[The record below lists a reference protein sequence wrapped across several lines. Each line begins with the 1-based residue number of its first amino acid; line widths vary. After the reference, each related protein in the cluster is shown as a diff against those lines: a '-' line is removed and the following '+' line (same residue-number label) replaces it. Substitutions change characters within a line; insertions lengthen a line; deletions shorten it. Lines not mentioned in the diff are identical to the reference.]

1 MARSI
6 LCASLCLVL
15 MGLAAGCVN
24 VDARAPEGA
33 FWGTPAPTAT
43 IPQAD
48 PASKADLLREN
59 QQLRERIAWLD
70 AQVTKSTGKSREL
83 GEDKREIQAE
93 MAKIAAERDRYKR
106 AAGR

>member
-24 VDARAPEGA
+24 VDAKAPEGA
-33 FWGTPAPTAT
+33 FWGQPAPTAT

-48 PASKADLLREN
+48 PASKADMLREN
-59 QQLRERIAWLD
+59 QQLRERIAWLETQIRKSAEKYKEQD
-70 AQVTKSTGKSREL
+70 A
-83 GEDKREIQAE
+83 DKREIQAE
-93 MAKIAAERDRYKR
+93 MNKIAAQRDRYKR

>member
-1 MARSI
+1 MARAI

-15 MGLAAGCVN
+15 MGLAAGCLN
-24 VDARAPEGA
+24 VDAKAPEGA
-33 FWGTPAPTAT
+33 LWGRPAPTAT

-59 QQLRERIAWLD
+59 QQLRERIAWLES
-70 AQVTKSTGKSREL
+70 QISKSAGKSRDL

-93 MAKIAAERDRYKR
+93 MAKLAADRDRYKR
-106 AAGR
+106 AAGH